1 MEQGAQV
8 SWDEAASFSQV
19 DGGWDGWR
27 KGWVLRRVARDPSLS
42 QSSLPH
48 HRAAAEDDPYCR
60 IKLVLRW
67 YLSGFYKKPK
77 VRRACGKGRVSAKG
91 FVSPL

>member
-1 MEQGAQV
+1 M
-8 SWDEAASFSQV
+8 
-19 DGGWDGWR
+19 
-27 KGWVLRRVARDPSLS
+27 RRVARDPSLS